1 MHTCC
6 HNASANCML
15 AYMLLHR
22 GICTFGALFYQ
33 FLPVTPLP
41 FPPSL
46 PQGNESMSSCYAE
59 YKIFKLYNLCKTKRA
74 WRYLLFGILWML
86 SIQISNLGLVNAYCT
101 LCQFFSTPQY
111 ECTVNVPY
119 LMPYEKL
126 DPASM
131 RCDYSDV
138 RTVQTCIR
146 AFISSY
152 AVSFGRHKSPDRLHC
167 NAASRSTGFHSV
179 DTLVFWCHVCTVHL
193 LWQLVHSLYSCIWCQ
208 C

>member
-1 MHTCC
+1 MNFFT
-6 HNASANCML
+6 SF
-15 AYMLLHR
+15 YLLH
-22 GICTFGALFYQ
+22 LS
-33 FLPVTPLP
+33 LSLLP
-41 FPPSL
+41 FLRATKAYLHAMQNTKSLNSTICAKPSEL
-46 PQGNESMSSCYAE
+46 GGTFCSVFCGCCR
-59 YKIFKLYNLCKTKRA
+59 FK
-74 WRYLLFGILWML
+74 
-86 SIQISNLGLVNAYCT
+86 SSNLGLVNAYCT

-152 AVSFGRHKSPDRLHC
+152 AVSFGCHKSPDRLHC
-167 NAASRSTGFHSV
+167 NAAPRSTGFHFV
-179 DTLVFWCHVCTVHL
+179 DALVFRCPVCTVRL
-193 LWQLVHSLYSCIWCQ
+193 LRQLVHSLYSCIWCQ